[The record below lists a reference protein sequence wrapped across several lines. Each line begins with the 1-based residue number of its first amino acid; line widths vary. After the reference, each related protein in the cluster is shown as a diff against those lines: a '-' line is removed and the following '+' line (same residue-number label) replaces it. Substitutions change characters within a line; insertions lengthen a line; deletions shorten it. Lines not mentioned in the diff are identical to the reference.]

1 MSRLLLLLHELLDK
15 IVSHL
20 LTSQDILHL
29 PLTCKD
35 LHIKTTE
42 RPYESI
48 TFLWI
53 HIFGD
58 RLTTL
63 RLRETTVTL
72 DMLSKLLACTLAL
85 ESLEYEYCIAHGQSV
100 PCRHLTEAFGLV
112 KSTFEH
118 LKFTCW
124 IKEETGNESALADGM
139 CHIQD
144 FPLLTCLSISPVFLL
159 GSDLFLAPRIEG
171 VMPPS
176 LRKLCFTD
184 DLPGNSWGAEVIMEA
199 ITEAIT
205 DVCFDFVE
213 GVWGASAPVLKK
225 VYVANDIEGLNGTE
239 EAYLWDLCRDN
250 GLEYGM

>member
-1 MSRLLLLLHELLDK
+1 MPRLLLLPHELLDK

-35 LHIKTTE
+35 LHTKTTE

-63 RLRETTVTL
+63 WLRETTVIL
-72 DMLSKLLACTLAL
+72 DMLSKLLACTPAL

-124 IKEETGNESALADGM
+124 IKEETAMKALLRMA
-139 CHIQD
+139 CAT
-144 FPLLTCLSISPVFLL
+144 FRTFL
-159 GSDLFLAPRIEG
+159 F
-171 VMPPS
+171 
-176 LRKLCFTD
+176 
-184 DLPGNSWGAEVIMEA
+184 
-199 ITEAIT
+199 
-205 DVCFDFVE
+205 
-213 GVWGASAPVLKK
+213 
-225 VYVANDIEGLNGTE
+225 
-239 EAYLWDLCRDN
+239 
-250 GLEYGM
+250 